1 MTANF
6 YLEEKG
12 LPSVNEHLSIE
23 KQRDE
28 LMAALE
34 RMLRSYRVLKPVGYP
49 LSDAEKRVEGTLG
62 ITLEQWKEA
71 FKILC
76 PKKEQK

>member
-1 MTANF
+1 MSYFDPRLTEAYRKDTAHGF
-6 YLEEKG
+6 SSSCL
-12 LPSVNEHLSIE
+12 II

-49 LSDAEKRVEGTLG
+49 LSDAEKIAESAIASVKGG
-62 ITLEQWKEA
+62 A
-71 FKILC
+71 
-76 PKKEQK
+76 

>member
-1 MTANF
+1 MN
-6 YLEEKG
+6 
-12 LPSVNEHLSIE
+12 IE
-23 KQRDE
+23 QKPE
-28 LMAALE
+28 ATITFK
-34 RMLRSYRVLKPVGYP
+34 LKTNTG
-49 LSDAEKRVEGTLG
+49 ARVEGTLG